1 MKIEKLYFKNTAH
14 TDCFSLSKH
23 KEDAKKEGLEQIV
36 LVEAVPDTENP
47 NRIFCEHYGGTTN
60 KKYCNKSSCSSYSS
74 KSGRGSCD
82 KRGVVFRYGNELT
95 FKI

>member
-1 MKIEKLYFKNTAH
+1 MKIEKLYFRNIAH

-23 KEDAKKEGLEQIV
+23 KEEAKKEGLEKIT

-47 NRIFCEHYGGTTN
+47 NHVFCKHFAEIT
-60 KKYCNKSSCSSYSS
+60 KKKCCNKSNCYSYIS
-74 KSGRGSCD
+74 KSGRGTCD